1 MTTQTDAP
9 SSIPEKP
16 GWRRVRFVVLYS
28 LYLVVLGWIGLKLFA
43 WFKYDV
49 PLTRSENRDDVWRT
63 FYPELWKSGA
73 IETDGT
79 GDDARL
85 DVLLLGAS
93 VLEEVKDD
101 LLDALKER
109 YGDSVH
115 VYNLAISAHTTR
127 DSMQKYKRLL
137 DRHFDL
143 VIIYHG
149 INDSRMNC
157 VAADLY
163 RDDYSHC
170 GWYVTFEQKLKTGL
184 ISVRT
189 VFSKHNRDRIGNG
202 PPDEAN
208 LKYSENVKTGP
219 AFEQN
224 LETILKYAAAK
235 KTPVVL
241 MTFATH
247 LVKGYSRQA
256 FEAGE
261 LDYGKGRHQLA
272 VEVWG
277 TPKGVSA
284 AVKTHNAAI
293 RRLHHKFPANLFV
306 DMNAKLPK
314 NGKTFSDICHLTPA
328 GCKRFVAELL
338 PVIGERF
345 KKGRGY

>member
-1 MTTQTDAP
+1 MTTEPDDP
-9 SSIPEKP
+9 RSKP
-16 GWRRVRFVVLYS
+16 AKRGWRRVRFAVVYS
-28 LYLVVLGWIGLKLFA
+28 LYLIVLGWIGLKLFA

-49 PLTRSENRDDVWRT
+49 PLTRSENRDDVWRL
-63 FYPELWKSGA
+63 YYAELWRSGA
-73 IETDGT
+73 IEADGT
-79 GDDARL
+79 RDDGRL

-93 VLEEVKDD
+93 VLEQVKDD
-101 LLDALKER
+101 LSDALKER
-109 YGDSVH
+109 YGDSVR
-115 VYNLAISAHTTR
+115 VYNLAISAHTSR

-170 GWYVTFEQKLKTGL
+170 GWYATFEQKLKAGL
-184 ISVRT
+184 VSVKT
-189 VFSKHNRDRIGNG
+189 VFSKRNEDRIGNG

-208 LKYSENVKTGP
+208 LEYSKNVKTGP
-219 AFEQN
+219 AFERN
-224 LETILKYAAAK
+224 LETVLKYAAAK
-235 KTPVVL
+235 KTPVIL

-247 LVKGYSRQA
+247 LPEGYSRKA

-277 TPKGVSA
+277 TPRGVSA

-293 RRLHHKFPANLFV
+293 RRLHQKYPANPFV
-306 DMNAKLPK
+306 DMNARIPK
-314 NGKTFSDICHLTPA
+314 NGETFSDICHLTSA
-328 GCKRFVAELL
+328 GCKRFVAELM
-338 PVIGERF
+338 PVIAERF
-345 KKGRGY
+345 KRGGAY